1 MYDRH
6 RPPVVIVGLASV
18 VGLQTARSFA
28 DAGVP
33 VLGIAGNRKHFA
45 ARTNTCDRVIE
56 ADVHGEQVVSV
67 LEELGPDLGGRAVL
81 VPATDQ
87 AVLHISANRQR
98 LDQWYRIPMS
108 GHATIDSLLN
118 KDRFAELTSRLGMSI
133 PGTRVITDADTLTVA
148 IADLSFPVVVK
159 PAVKSDDWR
168 RITGAKVML
177 VDTSEALSTLVQRVL
192 PVVPRL
198 VVQEYVQGDDQQLLT
213 YSA

>member
-1 MYDRH
+1 M
-6 RPPVVIVGLASV
+6 
-18 VGLQTARSFA
+18 
-28 DAGVP
+28 
-33 VLGIAGNRKHFA
+33 
-45 ARTNTCDRVIE
+45 
-56 ADVHGEQVVSV
+56 SV